1 MKRIVLLAAVMMLLL
16 PACALALTGQNYE
29 TFSEYYKADV
39 TFINENDN
47 RHLLPMVL
55 SQRSSTEND
64 GRTYY
69 DLYGDVLTV
78 TVSTDATG
86 VIEECEIRLTAP
98 AGMEYGTSVY
108 NDFAI
113 SGYHSYAFLM
123 AMDTNTEPANRYEL
137 VTDVVQG
144 MKDGS
149 GTYTRQMGVY
159 TLLCTRQDNMA
170 ILNFQNNGVVE
181 VTPTPEPTATPAPGE
196 ETQAPVTDEENSD
209 FIG

>member
-1 MKRIVLLAAVMMLLL
+1 MKRILSITVALVLLL
-16 PACALALTGQNYE
+16 PACALALTGQSYQ
-29 TFSEYYKADV
+29 TFSDYYKANV

-55 SQRSSTEND
+55 SQRNSTEND
-64 GRTYY
+64 GRVYY

-78 TVSTDATG
+78 TVSTDANG

-98 AGMEYGTSVY
+98 SGMEYGSSVY

-113 SGYHSYAFLM
+113 SGYHSYALLM
-123 AMDTNTEPANRYEL
+123 AMDTNTDPTDRYAL

-144 MKDGS
+144 MKAGDGN
-149 GTYTRQMGVY
+149 YTRQLGVY

-170 ILNFQNNGVVE
+170 ILNFKNDGVVE
-181 VTPTPEPTATPAPGE
+181 VTPVPETTATPAPGE
-196 ETQAPVTDEENSD
+196 ETQTPPVEENADD
-209 FIG
+209 FVG